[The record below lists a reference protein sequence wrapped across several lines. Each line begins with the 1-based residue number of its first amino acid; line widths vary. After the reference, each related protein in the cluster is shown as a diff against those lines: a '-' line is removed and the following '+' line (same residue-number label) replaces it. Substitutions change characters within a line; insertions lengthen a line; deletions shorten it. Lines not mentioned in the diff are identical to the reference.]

1 MNPRERERG
10 QKLMLTRQSK
20 FFFISEQFNN
30 NLCYNN
36 DNVVIDNSDKLKKNK
51 KN

>member
-1 MNPRERERG
+1 MNPRKRG

-30 NLCYNN
+30 NPCYNN
-36 DNVVIDNSDKLKKNK
+36 DNVAIDNFDKLGKKTR
-51 KN
+51 